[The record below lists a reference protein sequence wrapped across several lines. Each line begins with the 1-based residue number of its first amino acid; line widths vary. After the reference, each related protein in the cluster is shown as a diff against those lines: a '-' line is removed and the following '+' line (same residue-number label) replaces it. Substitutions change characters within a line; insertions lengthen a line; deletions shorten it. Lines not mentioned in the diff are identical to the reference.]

1 MYKEKKR
8 IYIIIIIIREHVK
21 KFHVYNNFILFFFE
35 IFITNW
41 TLIIIIWAILMNI
54 TMINDNEAG
63 KTIKIEKQFLL
74 QGNKLII
81 IHPFR
86 KIKNLTFE
94 IY

>member
-1 MYKEKKR
+1 
-8 IYIIIIIIREHVK
+8 
-21 KFHVYNNFILFFFE
+21 
-35 IFITNW
+35 
-41 TLIIIIWAILMNI
+41 MNI

-86 KIKNLTFE
+86 KIKNLTFK

>member
-1 MYKEKKR
+1 
-8 IYIIIIIIREHVK
+8 
-21 KFHVYNNFILFFFE
+21 
-35 IFITNW
+35 
-41 TLIIIIWAILMNI
+41 
-54 TMINDNEAG
+54 MINDNEAG

-74 QGNKLII
+74 QRNKLII

>member
-1 MYKEKKR
+1 M
-8 IYIIIIIIREHVK
+8 
-21 KFHVYNNFILFFFE
+21 
-35 IFITNW
+35 T
-41 TLIIIIWAILMNI
+41 
-54 TMINDNEAG
+54 NDNEAG

-74 QGNKLII
+74 QGNKII